1 MGLKTI
7 IIRLFNLFYC
17 SAGIHLK
24 LHPEN
29 IGKTTMLFTRWE
41 SHAKGGQAD
50 VYPPLADCQGFAVKC
65 YSFTLDALDL
75 RYPRLLQR

>member
-29 IGKTTMLFTRWE
+29 IGRTTMLFTQWE
-41 SHAKGGQAD
+41 SHASGGQAED
-50 VYPPLADCQGFAVKC
+50 TPSP
-65 YSFTLDALDL
+65 AL
-75 RYPRLLQR
+75 

>member
-17 SAGIHLK
+17 AAGIHLK

-41 SHAKGGQAD
+41 SHARGGQAED
-50 VYPPLADCQGFAVKC
+50 TTSP
-65 YSFTLDALDL
+65 ALS
-75 RYPRLLQR
+75 RVRGKVLQLHP